1 MSSNSCFYIQ
11 SVEHPDIGLVS
22 DVGNEYKSVYQ
33 LLNVDVHHLT
43 LDNDNQKWSY
53 DENTRKL
60 TTLAQ
65 PGKAAFAGAN
75 NNVVLFEAR
84 GLKNQLFTFNED
96 INSWYNEV
104 TKHSVQLGGG
114 HNAIIKQK
122 FKNEPEF

>member
-1 MSSNSCFYIQ
+1 M
-11 SVEHPDIGLVS
+11 
-22 DVGNEYKSVYQ
+22 
-33 LLNVDVHHLT
+33 
-43 LDNDNQKWSY
+43 
-53 DENTRKL
+53 

>member
-53 DENTRKL
+53 D
-60 TTLAQ
+60 
-65 PGKAAFAGAN
+65 
-75 NNVVLFEAR
+75 
-84 GLKNQLFTFNED
+84 
-96 INSWYNEV
+96 
-104 TKHSVQLGGG
+104 
-114 HNAIIKQK
+114 
-122 FKNEPEF
+122 